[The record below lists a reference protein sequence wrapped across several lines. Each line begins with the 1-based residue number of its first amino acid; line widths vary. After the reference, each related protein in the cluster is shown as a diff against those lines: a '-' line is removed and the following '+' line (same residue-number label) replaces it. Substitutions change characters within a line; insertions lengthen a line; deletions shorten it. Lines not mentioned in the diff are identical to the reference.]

1 MVTLK
6 NIVRKSKSPLP
17 FKKTDPCT
25 ILPSPFIVYW
35 ILLEGR
41 QKKGGPTLYDEQY
54 RYLYMIKKEGNHK
67 NLFHCQF

>member
-41 QKKGGPTLYDEQY
+41 QKRGVQHFMMNNIDTYT
-54 RYLYMIKKEGNHK
+54 
-67 NLFHCQF
+67 

>member
-41 QKKGGPTLYDEQY
+41 QKKGGPTLYDE
-54 RYLYMIKKEGNHK
+54 
-67 NLFHCQF
+67 